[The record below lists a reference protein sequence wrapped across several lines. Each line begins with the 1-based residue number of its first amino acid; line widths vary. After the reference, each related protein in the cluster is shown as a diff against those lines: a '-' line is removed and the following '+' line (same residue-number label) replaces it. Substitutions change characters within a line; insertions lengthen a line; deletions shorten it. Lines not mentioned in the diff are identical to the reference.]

1 MMPGLGDEW
10 AVYLWEGPWWKVNW
24 KLAMLVTE
32 KTTWKRSANEQVRT
46 VDSGESAGWE
56 IGGWRAKKCS
66 HSETE
71 VQD

>member
-1 MMPGLGDEW
+1 
-10 AVYLWEGPWWKVNW
+10 
-24 KLAMLVTE
+24 MLVTE